1 MKSKIKTYN
10 TREFRKEYLNASPEL
25 NKLFEKSIEDFFC
38 LRIEDLIE
46 RVYKPITPSK
56 EESHTLIFVT
66 EGAYTTKIGFKE
78 FTITS
83 GNIVV
88 LQAGVVFSTEQLSK
102 NIKGYTCHF
111 HPNMLIG
118 KFGNGSLNLTF
129 EFLNIGSYPLIEVP
143 NYAKPSI
150 LNLLQRLTTEFR
162 SEGKPNPDIV
172 HAYIYT
178 LLVEL
183 KVLYEPNSLAGQSA
197 AHQITNQLRKL
208 AHEKVKENLKASDF
222 AEMMNVSPNHLNKSV
237 KTITAK
243 SVSHLIDEVKLIE
256 IKYLLYQ
263 SNLSISEISYKMGYT
278 DPSYFTRFFK
288 KREGV
293 SPGEFRQLIEKS

>member
-10 TREFRKEYLNASPEL
+10 TKEFQKEYLNASPEL

-66 EGAYTTKIGFKE
+66 EGSYKTKIGFKE

-83 GNIVV
+83 DNIVV
-88 LQAGVVFSTEQLSK
+88 LQAGVVFSTEHLSK
-102 NIKGYTCHF
+102 NVKGYTCHF
-111 HPNMLIG
+111 HPNLLIG
-118 KFGNGSLNLTF
+118 KFGNRPLNLEF
-129 EFLNIGSYPLIEVP
+129 EFLNISSYPIIEVP
-143 NYAKPSI
+143 NNAKSTI

-172 HAYIYT
+172 HAYVYT
-178 LLVEL
+178 LLIEL
-183 KVLYEPNSLAGQSA
+183 KELYGSNSLVGKSA
-197 AHQITNQLRKL
+197 AYQITNQLRKL

-222 AEMMNVSPNHLNKSV
+222 AKMMNISPNHLNKSV

-243 SVSHLIDEVKLIE
+243 SASHLIDEVKLIE
-256 IKYLLYQ
+256 IKYLLYH
-263 SNLSISEISYKMGYT
+263 SNFSISEISYEMGYA

-293 SPGEFRQLIEKS
+293 SPVEFRQLIEMS